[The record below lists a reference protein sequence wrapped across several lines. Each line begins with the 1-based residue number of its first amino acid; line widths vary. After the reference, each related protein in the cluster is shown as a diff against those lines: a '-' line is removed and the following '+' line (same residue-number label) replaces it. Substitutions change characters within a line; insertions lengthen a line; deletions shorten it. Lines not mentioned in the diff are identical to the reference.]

1 MIKGKGFEDTK
12 SYYKHCEMFFM
23 EIESR
28 QKVRESQKKLI
39 TLCSSSGGAN
49 YKWLSQLETSNWLE
63 LVSYIIN
70 ASSKVATSLRVILKI
85 KFFSNP
91 KKGW

>member
-1 MIKGKGFEDTK
+1 MLKGKGFEDTK

-39 TLCSSSGGAN
+39 ALCSRFAEICV
-49 YKWLSQLETSNWLE
+49 LFLIFTALEAL
-63 LVSYIIN
+63 IIN
-70 ASSKVATSLRVILKI
+70 GYLS
-85 KFFSNP
+85 
-91 KKGW
+91 